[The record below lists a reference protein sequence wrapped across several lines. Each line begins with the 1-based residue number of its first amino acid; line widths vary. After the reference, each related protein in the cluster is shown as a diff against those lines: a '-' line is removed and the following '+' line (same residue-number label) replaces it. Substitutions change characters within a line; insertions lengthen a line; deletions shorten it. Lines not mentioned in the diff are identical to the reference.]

1 MSTTLTMTMDALK
14 PQVPQLPTRS
24 SRRVTTLLASLPHK
38 LDAEEQTELSRA
50 APLEHDH
57 YLSSEEDASSSADD
71 LSSEYS
77 LDSDYDEDLSPL
89 STNQRT
95 PVEQVTARAV
105 SVIFSGKPSI
115 VNLPRRSTGPSFS
128 SSSSSSSL
136 SLMPPSRAS
145 TTGTE
150 ASAPIHPSFA
160 KRMSIMSF
168 RSANTPSHTA
178 APRSSIKS
186 RPNSV
191 MLVDIAEH
199 RGHGRPRPNFLDSDP
214 FPSPPIEAPVSPR
227 LHSKTPGTMLKKTF
241 NLVKRRSSRARL
253 SQAENSSLR
262 DDMSM
267 LGEHDE
273 DRTTTA
279 PASLVSPSKLRSVRG
294 GLVSMARPKSSRY

>member
-1 MSTTLTMTMDALK
+1 MSTTMTMTMDALK

-57 YLSSEEDASSSADD
+57 YLSSEEDASSSADE

-115 VNLPRRSTGPSFS
+115 VDLPRRSTAPSFS
-128 SSSSSSSL
+128 SSSLSL
-136 SLMPPSRAS
+136 SLMPPSRPSSTSTDAS
-145 TTGTE
+145 G
-150 ASAPIHPSFA
+150 PLHPSFA

-168 RSANTPSHTA
+168 RSTNSAVQTA
-178 APRSSIKS
+178 AAASRSSIRS

-191 MLVDIAEH
+191 MLVDIADH
-199 RGHGRPRPNFLDSDP
+199 RGVTPRRPNFLDSDP

-227 LHSKTPGTMLKKTF
+227 LYSKTPGTMLKKTF

-253 SQAENSSLR
+253 SQLESLSPR

-267 LGEHDE
+267 LDEHDE

-279 PASLVSPSKLRSVRG
+279 PASTVSPSKLRSVRG
-294 GLVSMARPKSSRY
+294 GLVSMGRPKSSRY

>member
-1 MSTTLTMTMDALK
+1 MSTTMTMTMDALK
-14 PQVPQLPTRS
+14 PQVPTRS

-57 YLSSEEDASSSADD
+57 YLSSEEDASSSADE

-77 LDSDYDEDLSPL
+77 LDSDYEEDLSPL

-115 VNLPRRSTGPSFS
+115 VDLPRRSTAPSFS
-128 SSSSSSSL
+128 SSSSSLSL
-136 SLMPPSRAS
+136 SLMPPSRPSS
-145 TTGTE
+145 TSTE
-150 ASAPIHPSFA
+150 ASGPLHPSFA

-168 RSANTPSHTA
+168 RSTNTPAQTA
-178 APRSSIKS
+178 GAASRSSIRS

-199 RGHGRPRPNFLDSDP
+199 RGVTPRRPNFLDSDP

-227 LHSKTPGTMLKKTF
+227 LYSKTPGTMLKKTF

-253 SQAENSSLR
+253 SQLESSSPR

-267 LGEHDE
+267 LDEHDE
-273 DRTTTA
+273 NRTTTT
-279 PASLVSPSKLRSVRG
+279 PASMVSPSKLRSVRG
-294 GLVSMARPKSSRY
+294 GLVSMGRPKSSRY